1 MSGGKGGSTTS
12 EVTVPAYIENAAK
25 ANLAKADAI
34 SQVGYTPY
42 YGADVAA
49 FNPMQQAA
57 FQNTADTANA
67 FGMATPTSPT
77 DIMGNMG
84 APQTY
89 ANGVTGY
96 SSAPMFQDAVDTL
109 GYFRPNQKALLDSFF
124 VNPYTGFDPS
134 GAYSA
139 SPASG
144 VAMEMQGQNPSF
156 RPNTTDY
163 GSNSSYYNNPNGGFG
178 NVVIGYDANGS
189 PIMATQPAPSGDL
202 GGMNVDPNADLDWEA
217 MRRKSR
223 SDDNRQRLEDLMAS
237 QTSFGASLG
246 EQEMQDLAD
255 VISPNNYNPRKDTIG
270 NTMTAEQ
277 RNNLSQA
284 QRLAQEDIAM
294 NMTGVANM
302 GFGDGIK
309 NITNVMPTSFNN
321 PSSGR
326 FLQGFYE
333 DESGNLLPRP
343 DNVGG
348 SYGGSLINGQIT
360 NLTGIPS
367 TFARA
372 GAEVISALDFGKG
385 VDFQTA
391 YNRKLAETEKA
402 KAGIILA
409 QVKEAERQAAAVA
422 AAQAAMS
429 SPQPPTSMSK
439 SSRDKRNANLA
450 AMSNRD
456 RGNTAGSSG
465 KSTDKAG
472 TGNSGGPGFR

>member
-12 EVTVPAYIENAAK
+12 EVKVPEYIENAAK

-124 VNPYTGFDPS
+124 VNPNTGFDPS
-134 GAYSA
+134 GAYTA

-163 GSNSSYYNNPNGGFG
+163 GSNSSYYNNPNGGFA

-189 PIMATQPAPSGDL
+189 PIMSTQPAASGDL
-202 GGMNVDPNADLDWEA
+202 GGMNVDPAVQDLVA

-223 SDDNRQRLEDLMAS
+223 SDENYQRLLDLMS
-237 QTSFGASLG
+237 KNNSYGASLG

-270 NTMTAEQ
+270 NTMTPEQ
-277 RNNLSQA
+277 MNNLSQA
-284 QRLAQEDIAM
+284 QRIAQEDIAM
-294 NMTGVANM
+294 NMRGVANM

-309 NITNVMPTSFNN
+309 NIANITPTSFNN
-321 PSSGR
+321 PSNGR
-326 FLQGFYE
+326 FFGGLME
-333 DESGNLLPRP
+333 DGSPRP

-348 SYGGSLINGQIT
+348 SYGGSLIKGNIT

-367 TFARA
+367 TLANM
-372 GAEVISALDFGKG
+372 GAEVVSALDFEKG
-385 VDFQTA
+385 VDFQTE

-402 KAGIILA
+402 KAGIIAA
-409 QVKEAERQAAAVA
+409 QEAEAKRQAAAVA
-422 AAQAAMS
+422 AAQAAINI
-429 SPQPPTSMSK
+429 SPPAT
-439 SSRDKRNANLA
+439 SSRRKKQNSLGYTPAAGKKA
-450 AMSNRD
+450 AM
-456 RGNTAGSSG
+456 
-465 KSTDKAG
+465 
-472 TGNSGGPGFR
+472 TGWDE

>member
-49 FNPMQQAA
+49 FNPMQQAS
-57 FQNTADTANA
+57 FQNTADSANA

-156 RPNTTDY
+156 RPNTTNY
-163 GSNSSYYNNPNGGFG
+163 GSNSSYYNNPNGGFA

-189 PIMATQPAPSGDL
+189 PIMSTQPAASGDL
-202 GGMNVDPNADLDWEA
+202 GGMNVDPAVQDLVA

-223 SDDNRQRLEDLMAS
+223 SDDNYQRLLDEMS
-237 QTSFGASLG
+237 KNNSFGAKLG
-246 EQEMQDLAD
+246 VQEMQDLAD
-255 VISPNNYNPRKDTIG
+255 VISPNNYNPRTDTIG
-270 NTMTAEQ
+270 NTMTPEQ
-277 RNNLSQA
+277 RNNLSEA
-284 QRLAQEDIAM
+284 QRIAQEDIAM
-294 NMTGVANM
+294 NMMGVANM
-302 GFGDGIK
+302 GMMDGVK
-309 NITNVMPTSFNN
+309 NITNIMPTSFNN
-321 PSSGR
+321 PSNGR

-333 DESGNLLPRP
+333 DEGGNLLPRP

-348 SYGGSLINGQIT
+348 SYGGSLIKGNIS

-367 TFARA
+367 TFANM
-372 GAEVISALDFGKG
+372 GAEVVSALDFGKG
-385 VDFQTA
+385 VDMQSA
-391 YNRKLAETEKA
+391 YNKKLADEAYKKA
-402 KAGIILA
+402 LA
-409 QVKEAERQAAAVA
+409 NSLPTISQIQPAMPTPAQQAVA
-422 AAQAAMS
+422 TSSGAGKSQSSALKKEMAAQAE
-429 SPQPPTSMSK
+429 
-439 SSRDKRNANLA
+439 SRARIDRERN
-450 AMSNRD
+450 SYY
-456 RGNTAGSSG
+456 
-465 KSTDKAG
+465 
-472 TGNSGGPGFR
+472 

>member
-163 GSNSSYYNNPNGGFG
+163 GSNSSYYNNPNGGFA

-189 PIMATQPAPSGDL
+189 PIMSTQPTASGDL
-202 GGMNVDPNADLDWEA
+202 GGIGAVDPAVQDMLD
-217 MRRKSR
+217 MRRQSR
-223 SDDNRQRLEDLMAS
+223 SDDNYQRLLDEMS
-237 QTSFGASLG
+237 KNNSFGAKLG
-246 EQEMQDLAD
+246 VQEMQDLAD
-255 VISPNNYNPRKDTIG
+255 VISPNNYNPRRDTIG
-270 NTMTAEQ
+270 NTMTPEQ
-277 RNNLSQA
+277 MNNLSQD
-284 QRLAQEDIAM
+284 QRIAQEDIAM
-294 NMTGVANM
+294 NMMGVANM
-302 GFGDGIK
+302 GMMDGVK
-309 NITNVMPTSFNN
+309 NITNIMPTSFNN
-321 PSSGR
+321 PSNGR

-333 DESGNLLPRP
+333 DEGGNLLPRP

-348 SYGGSLINGQIT
+348 SYGGSLIKGNIS

-367 TFARA
+367 TFANM
-372 GAEVISALDFGKG
+372 GAEVVSALDFGKG

-391 YNRKLAETEKA
+391 YNKKLADEAYKKA
-402 KAGIILA
+402 LANSLPTISQIQPAMPTPAQQAVDNRSNEERRKKQKSLGYTPAAG
-409 QVKEAERQAAAVA
+409 KK
-422 AAQAAMS
+422 AAM
-429 SPQPPTSMSK
+429 
-439 SSRDKRNANLA
+439 
-450 AMSNRD
+450 
-456 RGNTAGSSG
+456 
-465 KSTDKAG
+465 
-472 TGNSGGPGFR
+472 TGWDE

>member
-12 EVTVPAYIENAAK
+12 EVTVPAYIENAAR
-25 ANLAKADAI
+25 ANLAKADSI

-49 FNPMQQAA
+49 FNPMQQAS
-57 FQNTADTANA
+57 FQNTADSASA

-109 GYFRPNQKALLDSFF
+109 GYFRPNQKALMDSFF

-163 GSNSSYYNNPNGGFG
+163 GSNSSYYNNPNGGFA

-189 PIMATQPAPSGDL
+189 PIMSTQPAASGDL
-202 GGMNVDPNADLDWEA
+202 GGIGAVDPAVQDLLDQ
-217 MRRKSR
+217 RRQSR
-223 SDDNRQRLEDLMAS
+223 SDDNYQRLLDEMS
-237 QTSFGASLG
+237 KNNSFGAKLG
-246 EQEMQDLAD
+246 VQEMQDLAD
-255 VISPNNYNPRKDTIG
+255 VISPNNYNPRRDTIG
-270 NTMTAEQ
+270 NTMTPEQ
-277 RNNLSQA
+277 MNNLSQE
-284 QRLAQEDIAM
+284 QRIAQEDIAM
-294 NMTGVANM
+294 NMMGVANM
-302 GFGDGIK
+302 GMMDGVK
-309 NITNVMPTSFNN
+309 NITNIMPTSFNN

-326 FLQGFYE
+326 FFGGLME
-333 DESGNLLPRP
+333 DGSPRP

-360 NLTGIPS
+360 NLTGMPS
-367 TFARA
+367 TLARA
-372 GAEVISALDFGKG
+372 GAEVVSALDFGKG

-391 YNRKLAETEKA
+391 YNRKLAAEKDA
-402 KAGIILA
+402 QAGIILA

-422 AAQAAMS
+422 AAQAAVS
-429 SPQPPTSMSK
+429 QPSVDNRSNEERRKKQK
-439 SSRDKRNANLA
+439 SLGYTPAAGKKA
-450 AMSNRD
+450 AM
-456 RGNTAGSSG
+456 
-465 KSTDKAG
+465 
-472 TGNSGGPGFR
+472 TGWDE

>member
-12 EVTVPAYIENAAK
+12 EVTVPAYIENAAR
-25 ANLAKADAI
+25 ANLAKADSI

-49 FNPMQQAA
+49 FNPMQQAS
-57 FQNTADTANA
+57 FQNTADSASA

-109 GYFRPNQKALLDSFF
+109 GYFRPNQKALMDSFF
-124 VNPYTGFDPS
+124 VNPNTGFDPS

-163 GSNSSYYNNPNGGFG
+163 GSNSSYYNNPNGGFA

-189 PIMATQPAPSGDL
+189 PIMSTQPAASGDL
-202 GGMNVDPNADLDWEA
+202 GGIGAVDPAVQDLLDQ
-217 MRRKSR
+217 RRQSR
-223 SDDNRQRLEDLMAS
+223 SDDNYQRLLDEMS
-237 QTSFGASLG
+237 KNNSFGAKLG
-246 EQEMQDLAD
+246 VQEMQDLAD
-255 VISPNNYNPRKDTIG
+255 VISPNNYNPRRDTIG
-270 NTMTAEQ
+270 NTMTPEQ
-277 RNNLSQA
+277 MNNLSQE
-284 QRLAQEDIAM
+284 QRIAQEDIAM
-294 NMTGVANM
+294 NMMGVANM
-302 GFGDGIK
+302 GMMDGVK
-309 NITNVMPTSFNN
+309 NITNIMPTSFNN

-326 FLQGFYE
+326 FFGGLME
-333 DESGNLLPRP
+333 DGSPRP

-360 NLTGIPS
+360 NLTGMPS
-367 TFARA
+367 TLARA
-372 GAEVISALDFGKG
+372 GAEVVSALDFGRG
-385 VDFQTA
+385 VDMQSA
-391 YNRKLAETEKA
+391 YNRKLAADKDA
-402 KAGIILA
+402 QAGIILA

-422 AAQAAMS
+422 AAQA
-429 SPQPPTSMSK
+429 SPVVT
-439 SSRDKRNANLA
+439 
-450 AMSNRD
+450 
-456 RGNTAGSSG
+456 SSG
-465 KSTDKAG
+465 AGKSQSSALKKEMARQA
-472 TGNSGGPGFR
+472 NSRAQIDRERDSYY

>member
-1 MSGGKGGSTTS
+1 MSGGKGGQTTS

-163 GSNSSYYNNPNGGFG
+163 GSNSSYYNNPNGGFA

-189 PIMATQPAPSGDL
+189 PIMATQPAASGDL
-202 GGMNVDPNADLDWEA
+202 GGMNVDPVVDDIVA

-223 SDDNRQRLEDLMAS
+223 SDDNYQALLDLMS
-237 QTSFGASLG
+237 KNNSFGAKLG

-255 VISPNNYNPRKDTIG
+255 VISSNNYNPRKDTIG

-284 QRLAQEDIAM
+284 QRIAQEDIAM
-294 NMTGVANM
+294 NMMGVANM
-302 GFGDGIK
+302 GFGDGVK
-309 NITNVMPTSFNN
+309 NVTNIMPTSFNN
-321 PSSGR
+321 PSKGA
-326 FLQGFYE
+326 FFGGLME
-333 DESGNLLPRP
+333 DGTPRP

-348 SYGGSLINGQIT
+348 SYGGSLIKGNIT

-367 TFARA
+367 TLANM
-372 GAEVISALDFGKG
+372 GAEVVSALDFGKG
-385 VDFQTA
+385 VDMQSA
-391 YNRKLAETEKA
+391 YNKKLAADKEA
-402 KAGIILA
+402 QAGIIAA
-409 QVKEAERQAAAVA
+409 QVAEAQRQAAAVA
-422 AAQAAMS
+422 AAQAAQA
-429 SPQPPTSMSK
+429 PVTS
-439 SSRDKRNANLA
+439 KRRKKQNSLGYTPAAGKKA
-450 AMSNRD
+450 AM
-456 RGNTAGSSG
+456 
-465 KSTDKAG
+465 
-472 TGNSGGPGFR
+472 TGWDE

>member
-49 FNPMQQAA
+49 FNPMQQAS
-57 FQNTADTANA
+57 FQNTADSASA

-109 GYFRPNQKALLDSFF
+109 GYFRPNQKALMDSFF
-124 VNPYTGFDPS
+124 VNPNTGFDPS
-134 GAYSA
+134 SPYSA

-156 RPNTTDY
+156 RPNTNDY
-163 GSNSSYYNNPNGGFG
+163 GANSSYYNNPNGGFA

-189 PIMATQPAPSGDL
+189 PIMSTQPAASGDL
-202 GGMNVDPNADLDWEA
+202 GGMNVDPAVQDLLDQ
-217 MRRKSR
+217 RRQSR
-223 SDDNRQRLEDLMAS
+223 SDDNYQRLLDEMS
-237 QTSFGASLG
+237 KNNSFGAKLG
-246 EQEMQDLAD
+246 VQEMQDLAD
-255 VISPNNYNPRKDTIG
+255 VISPNNYNPRRDTIG
-270 NTMTAEQ
+270 NTMTPEQ
-277 RNNLSQA
+277 MNNLSQD
-284 QRLAQEDIAM
+284 QRIAQEDIAM
-294 NMTGVANM
+294 NMMGVANM
-302 GFGDGIK
+302 GMMDGIK
-309 NITNVMPTSFNN
+309 NITNITPTSFNN
-321 PSSGR
+321 PSNGR

-348 SYGGSLINGQIT
+348 SYGGSLIKGNIS

-367 TFARA
+367 TLANM
-372 GAEVISALDFGKG
+372 GAEVVSALDFGKG

-391 YNRKLAETEKA
+391 YNKKLADEAYEKA
-402 KAGIILA
+402 LANELQKTITQIQPAMPSPAQQAVDNRSNEERRKKQKSLGYTPAAG
-409 QVKEAERQAAAVA
+409 KK
-422 AAQAAMS
+422 AAM
-429 SPQPPTSMSK
+429 
-439 SSRDKRNANLA
+439 
-450 AMSNRD
+450 
-456 RGNTAGSSG
+456 
-465 KSTDKAG
+465 
-472 TGNSGGPGFR
+472 TGWDE

>member
-12 EVTVPAYIENAAK
+12 EVTVPAYIENAAR
-25 ANLAKADAI
+25 ANLAKADSI

-49 FNPMQQAA
+49 FNPMQQAS
-57 FQNTADTANA
+57 FQNTADSASA

-109 GYFRPNQKALLDSFF
+109 GYFRPNQKALMDSFF

-163 GSNSSYYNNPNGGFG
+163 GSNSSYYNNPNGGFA

-189 PIMATQPAPSGDL
+189 PIMSTQPAASGDL
-202 GGMNVDPNADLDWEA
+202 GGIGAVDPAVQDLLDQ
-217 MRRKSR
+217 RRQSR
-223 SDDNRQRLEDLMAS
+223 SDDNYQRLLDEMS
-237 QTSFGASLG
+237 KNNSFGAKLG
-246 EQEMQDLAD
+246 VQEMQDLAD
-255 VISPNNYNPRKDTIG
+255 VISPNNYNPRRDTIG
-270 NTMTAEQ
+270 NTMTPEQ
-277 RNNLSQA
+277 MNNLSQE
-284 QRLAQEDIAM
+284 QRIAQEDIAM
-294 NMTGVANM
+294 NMMGVANM
-302 GFGDGIK
+302 GMMDGVK
-309 NITNVMPTSFNN
+309 NITNIMPTSFNN

-326 FLQGFYE
+326 FFGGLME
-333 DESGNLLPRP
+333 DGSPRP

-360 NLTGIPS
+360 NLTGMPS
-367 TFARA
+367 TLARA
-372 GAEVISALDFGKG
+372 GAEVVSALDFGRG
-385 VDFQTA
+385 VDMQSA
-391 YNRKLAETEKA
+391 YNRKLAADKDA
-402 KAGIILA
+402 QAGIILA

-422 AAQAAMS
+422 AAQAAVS
-429 SPQPPTSMSK
+429 QPSVDNRSNEERRKKQK
-439 SSRDKRNANLA
+439 SLGYTPAAGKKA
-450 AMSNRD
+450 AM
-456 RGNTAGSSG
+456 
-465 KSTDKAG
+465 
-472 TGNSGGPGFR
+472 TGWDE

>member
-34 SQVGYTPY
+34 SQVGFTPY

-49 FNPMQQAA
+49 FNPMQQAS
-57 FQNTADTANA
+57 FQNTADSASA

-109 GYFRPNQKALLDSFF
+109 GYFRPNQKALMDSFF

-217 MRRKSR
+217 MRRQSR
-223 SDDNRQRLEDLMAS
+223 KDDNRQRLEDLMAS

-255 VISPNNYNPRKDTIG
+255 VISSDNYNPRKDTIG

-326 FLQGFYE
+326 FLQGFYK

-360 NLTGIPS
+360 NLTGMPS
-367 TFARA
+367 TLARA
-372 GAEVISALDFGKG
+372 GAEVISALDFERG
-385 VDFQTA
+385 VDMQSA
-391 YNRKLAETEKA
+391 YNKKLADEAYEKA
-402 KAGIILA
+402 LA
-409 QVKEAERQAAAVA
+409 NSLPTISQIQPAMPTPAQQAVA
-422 AAQAAMS
+422 
-429 SPQPPTSMSK
+429 T
-439 SSRDKRNANLA
+439 
-450 AMSNRD
+450 
-456 RGNTAGSSG
+456 SSG
-465 KSTDKAG
+465 AGKSQSSALKKEMAKQAESRARIDRERD
-472 TGNSGGPGFR
+472 SYY